1 MVKTFRRNSRI
12 SLPAGELQSEM
23 VLPGM
28 DASSRVLYVTRVQWI
43 QTTNRM
49 IITAT
54 VNPHD
59 LDDERSQII
68 IDVDADFPMVCYET
82 VD

>member
-12 SLPAGELQSEM
+12 TLPAGELQSEM
-23 VLPGM
+23 VLPGIG
-28 DASSRVLYVTRVQWI
+28 DPSRVLYVTRVQWI
-43 QTTNRM
+43 QDTDRM

-59 LDDERSQII
+59 LEDKNSQII
-68 IDVDADFPMVCYET
+68 IDVGADFLMVCFET